1 MPEIFLGLGSNI
13 GNREKHILKA
23 IEFIKNISG
32 IIFLRCSSFYETAPW
47 GIEVQNN
54 FINCVIK
61 ISSEIEPKELFRIL
75 KDIELKCGRQ
85 KRDKWTERE
94 IDIDILF
101 YGDIVYEK
109 DGIIIPHKEISNRNF
124 VLIPM
129 KELEPDLIHP
139 VTKKTI
145 SEILL
150 ETGDKLMCKKINFI

>member
-13 GNREKHILKA
+13 ENREEHISKA
-23 IEFIKNISG
+23 IEFIKDISE

-54 FINCVIK
+54 FINCVIE
-61 ISSEIEPKELFRIL
+61 ISTDIKPKELFRIL
-75 KDIELKCGRQ
+75 KDVEIKCGRQ

-101 YGDIVYEK
+101 YGDLVYEK
-109 DGIIIPHKEISNRNF
+109 NGIVIPHKEISNRNF

-129 KELEPDLIHP
+129 NELEPDLIHP